1 MCHTNNELMKGILRG
16 LTYMHSQ
23 NFVHRDVKAHNILL
37 CGKPSTLQNGDIG
50 NGGVSDNW
58 REAKIADFGT
68 AVKAPKE
75 HTGQKLTD
83 EVGTT
88 GYTAPEIVSVEGYGA
103 SVDVFAFAVLIWE
116 MFRTD
121 NTKKNPMIGVDLAHL
136 EESLRPEFDDDHPS
150 SVVVIAR
157 RGWQQDPA
165 KRPRFSAICGL
176 LGVED

>member
-1 MCHTNNELMKGILRG
+1 M
-16 LTYMHSQ
+16 
-23 NFVHRDVKAHNILL
+23 
-37 CGKPSTLQNGDIG
+37 
-50 NGGVSDNW
+50 
-58 REAKIADFGT
+58 
-68 AVKAPKE
+68 KAPKE

-88 GYTAPEIVSVEGYGA
+88 GYTAPEIVSYEVYGA

-176 LGVED
+176 LGKKD